1 MKKIMFALL
10 ALLVLA
16 SCTGKDPVSA
26 TVSVFESSAVKI
38 SEATSPE
45 DVIAVL
51 EVLTV
56 ELDSVKSLYAEAFEK
71 LQLDSA
77 AFSMAEEKLTAVAA
91 DFGSKLGDKLKEVEI
106 TPAQAKKIIGL
117 IQEVE

>member
-10 ALLVLA
+10 ALVVLA

-26 TVSVFESSAVKI
+26 TVSVFENSAVKI

-56 ELDSVKSLYAEAFEK
+56 ELDSVKSQYAEAFEK

-106 TPAQAKKIIGL
+106 TPAQAKKIIEL